1 MDNGLKLYVPIYF
14 CWYVYN
20 LRIYA
25 TVHGIYYS
33 TLILLATGNLI
44 HNVPLKLVR
53 TIISGEYIPSPSP
66 LIAATLNVYLVFGSN
81 IDERYDDVFT
91 PNIVV
96 PKSLA

>member
-1 MDNGLKLYVPIYF
+1 MAYYGDARRLQGFIGTTLYVPFYF

-33 TLILLATGNLI
+33 IILLILLATGNLI

-53 TIISGEYIPSPSP
+53 TIIAIWRVHSISGSIDS
-66 LIAATLNVYLVFGSN
+66 SN
-81 IDERYDDVFT
+81 SECVLGIR
-91 PNIVV
+91 
-96 PKSLA
+96 SQHW